1 MLIINKEH
9 VGHIAQKIKAS
20 GINRESIDDVK
31 KMLDIK
37 DVLLWR
43 ADSSSCCG
51 VHMRGITLSLESEVD
66 ILKNILSALENND
79 ETGAVRLL
87 EQYGSMLEQEGIS
100 SGGGTCP
107 SPG

>member
-31 KMLDIK
+31 KCWISRMC
-37 DVLLWR
+37 
-43 ADSSSCCG
+43 SSG
-51 VHMRGITLSLESEVD
+51 VPIPAHAAVSTCAVSHCP
-66 ILKNILSALENND
+66 LKAKSIYLKISALENND